1 MTARVI
7 VSAVLL
13 SLLLGCTAAVRY
25 SPPAGELRVR
35 YTEPIDTAYT
45 LTSSE
50 PESEETPLEETRAVD
65 TPTRIDRGVM
75 NRVISRYL
83 GTPYQRGGTGTLG
96 IDCSGLVYVTYRDY
110 DGTRLPL
117 TVQALYR
124 LDQRVDYDDLSY
136 GDLVFFRIDDRR
148 VSHVGILLENR
159 KFIHASETRGVVVD
173 SMEDDFF
180 ASRYAGARR
189 VH

>member
-1 MTARVI
+1 MAVI
-7 VSAVLL
+7 VLTALM
-13 SLLLGCTAAVRY
+13 LGCTAAVRY
-25 SPPAGELRVR
+25 SPPAGEMRLRAA
-35 YTEPIDTAYT
+35 EPTDTTHT
-45 LTSSE
+45 LVEQE
-50 PESEETPLEETRAVD
+50 PVDEETSVEEVAPKE
-65 TPTRIDRGVM
+65 TPSRIDRSVM

-96 IDCSGLVYVTYRDY
+96 IDCSGLVYVAYRDY

-124 LDQRVDYDDLSY
+124 LDERVDYDDLSY
-136 GDLVFFRIDDRR
+136 GDLIFFRIDDRR
-148 VSHVGILLENR
+148 VSHVGILLDNK

-173 SMEDDFF
+173 SLEDEFF

-189 VH
+189 AR